1 MTNNPEDNIY
11 DYIPSALSLPLLEKA
26 RNIVDAKTLFDVL
39 ARDTLGFQIPP
50 ETVSRNP
57 LT

>member
-11 DYIPSALSLPLLEKA
+11 DYIPNALSLPLLEKA

-50 ETVSRNP
+50 ETVSS
-57 LT
+57 

>member
-1 MTNNPEDNIY
+1 MTNNPAENIY
-11 DYIPSALSLPLLEKA
+11 DHIPSAMSLPLIEKA